1 MQKSK
6 NIFQHIVV
14 NSRKYKNKTAIIFE
28 EKKISYN
35 SLNKTV
41 SNLSAS
47 LFDIGVRK
55 GDKIGLVLHNSLE
68 FIYIILAA
76 AKIGAA
82 IAPLNTTLP
91 ASTIIKNF
99 LSIKTKFIISWYT
112 VLKKINF
119 DNKYKKLFKN
129 KLISVGGKINN
140 CRCR

>member
-6 NIFQHIVV
+6 NIFQQIIA

-47 LFDIGVRK
+47 LSDIGVRK
-55 GDKIGLVLHNSLE
+55 GDKIGLVLHNSPE

-82 IAPLNTTLP
+82 IVPLNTTLP

-99 LSIKTKFIISWYT
+99 FVIS
-112 VLKKINF
+112 F
-119 DNKYKKLFKN
+119 
-129 KLISVGGKINN
+129 
-140 CRCR
+140 